1 MISGLEDSLLSIA
14 SAGDV
19 AQMRALLT
27 TRQEPPSEET
37 IQNALTAAIKS
48 SHLDILKFMLHQYP
62 FTSLNEEI
70 VRGAVNT
77 GSISIFETLLA
88 RDPSIINMQ
97 FDRRGTPLVVACM
110 GQQKIQYLKFLLDAG
125 ADPNQDP
132 DAAAFPLALVA
143 ALYSDPAVIDL
154 LLHYGAHL
162 ERSGALAAAA
172 RRGNETMLLRL
183 LDRGARLEDDAPDVS
198 NDTPPLHIAVKSGH
212 LGVVRILL
220 KHGADIHTT
229 DAKGFTAIDVLRQ
242 MRADGKDVSEMSEI
256 LGEDSGQGNT
266 I

>member
-14 SAGDV
+14 LAGDV
-19 AQMRALLT
+19 TQMRALLT

-37 IQNALTAAIKS
+37 IQNALMAAIKS
-48 SHLDILKFMLHQYP
+48 SHLDILKFMLNQYP
-62 FTSLNEEI
+62 SVSLNEEI

-97 FDRRGTPLVVACM
+97 FDRRGTPLIVACM
-110 GQQKIQYLKFLLDAG
+110 GRQKAEYLKFLLQAG

-143 ALYSDPAVIDL
+143 ALYSDPAVVDL
-154 LLHYGAHL
+154 LLRYGARLKH
-162 ERSGALAAAA
+162 SGCLAAAA

-183 LDRGARLEDDAPDVS
+183 FDRGACLEDDAPDIS
-198 NDTPPLHIAVKSGH
+198 TETSPLNIAVRSGH

-220 KHGADIHTT
+220 QYGADTNTT
-229 DAKGFTAIDVLRQ
+229 DASGATVIDVVRQ
-242 MRADGKDVSEMSEI
+242 MRADGKDVPEMSEI
-256 LGEDSGQGNT
+256 LGEDSG
-266 I
+266 